1 MKPARFTLIL
11 TCCLGLLSVPLA
23 AQESGRTDGPE
34 GSEVG
39 RGGYPFGGP
48 EGRFYISP
56 AFGSG
61 IFDRNADDSRS
72 GLLYSLNLGYERD
85 GWLAIEG
92 GYAYLS
98 DRKLSIYSLGSRFDY
113 NADPFVYYFSAQAG
127 LYKPTEGESNF
138 GVAPGA
144 GIDIILNDRIRVGLN
159 YKRDFIFTDG
169 NTTDIDRLFAGL
181 KFYF

>member
-1 MKPARFTLIL
+1 MKTASFTLIFAICGTL
-11 TCCLGLLSVPLA
+11 ICLPLEA
-23 AQESGRTDGPE
+23 GESGRTDGPE
-34 GSEVG
+34 GSELG

-61 IFDRNADDSRS
+61 IFDRNDDSRS

-98 DRKLSIYSLGSRFDY
+98 DRRLSIYSLGSRLDY
-113 NADPFVYYFSAQAG
+113 NADPFVYYFSTQAG
-127 LYKPTEGESNF
+127 LYKPEDGESNF
-138 GVAPGA
+138 GLAPGA
-144 GIDIILNDRIRVGLN
+144 GIDIILNDRIRLGLN
-159 YKRDFIFTDG
+159 YKRDFIFSDG
-169 NTTDIDRLFAGL
+169 NTTEIDRLYAGL